1 MPAKPPLSGIRIL
14 DAATFL
20 AAPYAASLF
29 SEYGAEVIKVEQ
41 PTGDH
46 MRDIGPFRGDVSLWW
61 KVIARN
67 RQSVTLDLNTEDGRE
82 VFRQLASK
90 CDVVIMNY
98 RPDALKKWGLEF
110 EDLVKCR
117 SDIIFYHLT
126 AFGAGPY
133 AQRPGFARVA
143 EAFAGLTSRTGFP
156 GEPPVQSGYAMLGDG
171 IAGIYGAFALM
182 LALRQ
187 RDLTGEPQK
196 IDLGLYEPVLSMIE
210 DQIITYDETGSRQ
223 ERLGNSSPRWAPHG
237 LFQTRD
243 GLFAIIACSTEKL
256 WRQLRT
262 LIGDETLARFDN
274 DNHGRV
280 ANRKSLEKQVNDWT
294 QSHDLRD
301 LLEICGSAG
310 LAIGPIYSPA
320 EIVTDPHIIARESI
334 ITVAEPETGKPIRMA
349 APAGR
354 FSGFKGTVRHV
365 GPLLG
370 EHTDAV
376 LSGLLNYS
384 PEQIAAFR
392 EKGVISPAI
401 HKPESGAK
409 VWSTE
414 EDI

>member
-1 MPAKPPLSGIRIL
+1 MQAKPPLCGIRIL

-29 SEYGAEVIKVEQ
+29 SEYGAEVIKIEQ

-46 MRDIGPFRGDVSLWW
+46 MREIGPFRGDVSLWW

-67 RQSVTLDLNTEDGRE
+67 RQSVTLDLNTEEGLA
-82 VFRQLASK
+82 VFKQLVSQ
-90 CDVVIMNY
+90 CDIVIMNY

-117 SDIIFYHLT
+117 KDIIFYHLT

-143 EAFAGLTSRTGFP
+143 EAFAGLTNRTGFP
-156 GEPPVQSGYAMLGDG
+156 GQPPVQSGYAMLGDG

-187 RDLTGEPQK
+187 RDLTQEPQM
-196 IDLGLYEPVLSMIE
+196 IDLGLYEPVMSMIE
-210 DQIITYDETGSRQ
+210 DQIITYDETGSRL
-223 ERLGNSSPRWAPHG
+223 ERLGNASPRWAPHG
-237 LFQTRD
+237 LFQTKD
-243 GLFAIIACSTEKL
+243 GLYAIIACSTEKL
-256 WRQLRT
+256 WRQLRG
-262 LIGDETLARFDN
+262 LIADPSLARYDD

-280 ANRKSLEKQVNDWT
+280 ADRASLEAQVNRWT
-294 QSHDLRD
+294 QGYDLRE
-301 LLEICGSAG
+301 LLEICGRAG

-320 EIVTDPHIIARESI
+320 EIVTDPHIVARESI
-334 ITVAEPETGKPIRMA
+334 ISVDEPETGKPIRMA

-376 LSGLLNYS
+376 LSGLLQFS
-384 PEQIAAFR
+384 PEQIDALR
-392 EKGVISPAI
+392 KKGVISP
-401 HKPESGAK
+401 PPTQRTGAATSHQTSK
-409 VWSTE
+409 GT
-414 EDI
+414 

>member
-1 MPAKPPLSGIRIL
+1 MPATPPLSGIRIL

-29 SEYGAEVIKVEQ
+29 SEYGAEVIKIEQ
-41 PTGDH
+41 PSGDH
-46 MRDIGPFRGDVSLWW
+46 MREIGPFRGDVSLWW

-67 RQSVTLDLNTEDGRE
+67 RQSVTLDLSTQDGIE
-82 VFRQLASK
+82 VFKQLVAQA
-90 CDVVIMNY
+90 DVVIMNY

-110 EDLVKCR
+110 EDLVQCKR
-117 SDIIFYHLT
+117 DIIFYHLT

-143 EAFAGLTSRTGFP
+143 EAFAGLTNRTGFP
-156 GEPPVQSGYAMLGDG
+156 GQPPVQSGYAMLGDG

-187 RDLTGEPQK
+187 RDITGEPQM
-196 IDLGLYEPVLSMIE
+196 IDLGLYEPVMSMIE
-210 DQIITYDETGSRQ
+210 DQIITYDETGSRL
-223 ERLGNSSPRWAPHG
+223 ERLGNASPRWAPHG
-237 LFQTRD
+237 LFQTKE
-243 GLFAIIACSTEKL
+243 GMFVILACSTEKL
-256 WRQLRT
+256 WRQLRGVM
-262 LIGDETLARFDN
+262 GDPTLARYDN
-274 DNHGRV
+274 NNNARV
-280 ANRKSLEKQVNDWT
+280 AEREPLEAQVNAWT
-294 QSHDLRD
+294 QSHELRE

-320 EIVTDPHIIARESI
+320 EIVNDPHIQARESI
-334 ITVAEPETGKPIRMA
+334 ITVDEPESGKPIRMA

-376 LSGLLNYS
+376 LTALLHYT
-384 PEQIAAFR
+384 PEQIDALR
-392 EKGVISPAI
+392 QKGVISQPPA
-401 HKPESGAK
+401 KPVSAK
-409 VWSTE
+409 KAA
-414 EDI
+414 